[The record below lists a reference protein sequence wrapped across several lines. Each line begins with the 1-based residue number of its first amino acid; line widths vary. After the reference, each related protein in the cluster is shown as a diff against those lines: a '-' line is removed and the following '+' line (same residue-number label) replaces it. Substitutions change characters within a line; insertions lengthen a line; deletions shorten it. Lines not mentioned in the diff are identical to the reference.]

1 MYGKCVRIFTVY
13 CDGNFKWFQVIPKK
27 TGNVIEMMDGMQ
39 IIINYVNIYIYIHTY
54 THTYIYTPSR
64 CTRVPFAHYGSLYF
78 RTSDVCSVLLLRKI
92 SNMHL
97 PSILKLGTPGQVA
110 RDTEMVLY
118 CVMSD
123 QLNEALIWWPNHMP
137 LVAHAGWQKFVAKA
151 QQTHQAKVC
160 MMEKPIPQQTSQ
172 GVRHQIPRGNTLKA
186 LEEEMCLLWTKLI
199 HGCKPS
205 RTHAHHWVVLVL
217 VFKLIETTS
226 QEIYFQPFSY
236 ATLEGA

>member
-1 MYGKCVRIFTVY
+1 M
-13 CDGNFKWFQVIPKK
+13 IPKK

-39 IIINYVNIYIYIHTY
+39 IIINYVNIYIYTY
-54 THTYIYTPSR
+54 THTYIYIHPLGAPE
-64 CTRVPFAHYGSLYF
+64 CPLQHYGSLYF

-137 LVAHAGWQKFVAKA
+137 LVAHAG
-151 QQTHQAKVC
+151 
-160 MMEKPIPQQTSQ
+160 
-172 GVRHQIPRGNTLKA
+172 
-186 LEEEMCLLWTKLI
+186 
-199 HGCKPS
+199 
-205 RTHAHHWVVLVL
+205 
-217 VFKLIETTS
+217 
-226 QEIYFQPFSY
+226 
-236 ATLEGA
+236 